1 MPLSASGIG
10 RCEINNGGCWQ
21 ETKDGKTISACSVS
35 KCCLRHLP
43 FALQFVYIVNKFGI
57 LQNEVSEGCKCP
69 VGFKGDG
76 GNSCEGIIQKVVVYR
91 LEFDIVLK
99 GQKLILYLCIL
110 DQRKYLA
117 F

>member
-1 MPLSASGIG
+1 MEGAG
-10 RCEINNGGCWQ
+10 RKLKMGRQ
-21 ETKDGKTISACSVS
+21 SLPAQYVV
-35 KCCLRHLP
+35 LRHLP

-91 LEFDIVLK
+91 LEFNIVLK
-99 GQKLILYLCIL
+99 GQKLILYLYIL